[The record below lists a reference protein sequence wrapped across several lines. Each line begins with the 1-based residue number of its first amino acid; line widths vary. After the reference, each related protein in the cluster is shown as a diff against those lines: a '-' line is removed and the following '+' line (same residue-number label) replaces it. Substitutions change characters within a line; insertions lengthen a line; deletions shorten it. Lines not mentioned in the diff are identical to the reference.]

1 MRTFA
6 ICSSDVPFLQP
17 GNRSLGSLDIEGV
30 PVVCGIVEAKP
41 PAFDPR
47 SAEQHRHVLVRV
59 KAFSCNYRDKAL
71 ILRMATSRSRG
82 AFYAIGSEFVGEVVS
97 VGSEVADL
105 VPGERVIG
113 NNAYPQSGVPGL
125 PAGVPAN
132 HASHEFLVLHRAK
145 LARIP
150 EGMPDSVAASFS
162 IAAQT
167 TYSMIRRLDLPR
179 GASVLVTAA
188 KSNTSLFAIAA
199 VAGRGFDLY
208 ALSTSDRF
216 AEELH
221 RLGVKELFV
230 ADPSRGPL
238 AVDPAIASA
247 AARIGGFVGVIDP
260 YFDVYLPHMPA
271 IMAVGGRYIS
281 CGLYDQYLGLVSRPA
296 PPPGAPPAAALMT
309 AIIKNISIIGNCIG
323 STEDLGDAL
332 ADYGTGRLPVRID
345 RVFGGSETV
354 AFLERTYNARDRF
367 GKVVYAYD

>member
-1 MRTFA
+1 MRSLA
-6 ICSSDVPFLQP
+6 ICSSDIPFLQP
-17 GNRSLGSLDIEGV
+17 GNRSLGSLEIEGI
-30 PVVCGIVEAKP
+30 PVICGIVEAKP

-47 SAEQHRHVLVRV
+47 STRQRRHVLVRV
-59 KAFSCNYRDKAL
+59 NAFSCNYRDKAL
-71 ILRMATSRSRG
+71 IMRVATSRSRG

-97 VGSEVADL
+97 AGSEVADL
-105 VPGERVIG
+105 VAGDRVIG

-125 PAGVPAN
+125 SAGVPTN
-132 HASHEFLVLHRAK
+132 YASHELLVLHRAK

-167 TYSMIRRLDLPR
+167 SYSMIRRLDLPS

-199 VAGRGFDLY
+199 LAGRGFDVY

-221 RLGVKELFV
+221 RLGVTELFV
-230 ADPSRGPL
+230 SDPSRGPL
-238 AVDPAIASA
+238 AADPAIADA
-247 AARIGGFVGVIDP
+247 AARTGGFVGVVDP
-260 YFDVYLPHMPA
+260 FFDVYLPHMPA

-281 CGLYDQYLGLVSRPA
+281 CGLYDQYLGLLGRAA

-309 AIIKNISIIGNCIG
+309 AIVKNICIIGNCIG
-323 STEDLGDAL
+323 STEDLEHAL
-332 ADYGTGRLPVRID
+332 ADYSAGRLPVRID
-345 RVFGGSETV
+345 HVFGGSETA